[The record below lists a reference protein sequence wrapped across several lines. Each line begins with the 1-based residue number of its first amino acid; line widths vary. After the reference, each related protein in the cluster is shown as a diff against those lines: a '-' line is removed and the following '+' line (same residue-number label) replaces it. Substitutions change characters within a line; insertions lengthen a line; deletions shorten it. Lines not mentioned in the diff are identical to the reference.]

1 MKLYTTTNAPSPA
14 RVQFFMAEK
23 GIEIPRQQV
32 NLMKGEHR
40 TPEYRRI
47 AINSRVPALEL
58 DDGTTLCESMTICRY
73 LEDLHPSPD
82 LFGTTPL
89 ERARIDMWIRVIEG
103 TLMLPMANVFRHT
116 HPALKA
122 LEDQVPEFG
131 EKQRGVVQKRLLL
144 LEKQIA
150 GRDYLAG
157 DRFTMADI
165 AGWVALTYFS
175 KGARIPIPEECAGV
189 NAWLRRAGE
198 RPAAK
203 FAFA

>member
-1 MKLYTTTNAPSPA
+1 MKLYTTSNAPSPA
-14 RVQFFMAEK
+14 RVQFVMAEK
-23 GIEIPRQQV
+23 GIEIPRLQV

-40 TPEYRRI
+40 TPEYRKI

-58 DDGTTLCESMTICRY
+58 DDGTTLCESMSICRY
-73 LEDLHPSPD
+73 LEELHPSPN
-82 LFGTTPL
+82 LFGLSPV
-89 ERARIDMWIRVIEG
+89 ERAQIDMWTRVIES
-103 TLMLPMANVFRHT
+103 TLMMPMANVFRHT

-131 EKQRGVVQKRLLL
+131 EKQRGVALKRLLL

-150 GRDYLAG
+150 GRNYLAG

-165 AGWVALTYFS
+165 VGWVALTFFS
-175 KGARIPIPEECAGV
+175 KGARIPIPEECKSV
-189 NAWLRRAGE
+189 NAWLCRVGE

-203 FAFA
+203 LAFA